1 MANKK
6 HLIALDLDGTLL
18 TDKNKISPYTKEVLL
33 QAKEE
38 GHILVI
44 STGRPH
50 RASINY
56 YHELG
61 LDTPMVNFNGALIHH
76 PTNRN
81 WDALHNPMPI
91 RTAYQIIDACYD
103 LRVNNIL
110 AEVMDDV
117 YIDAYN
123 RKIIDFLDQMED
135 QPAYNVGSLK
145 HKLTEDPTSILVY
158 PDEEQVNQLRSHL
171 DEYHA
176 EIIEHRKWGAP
187 WNVIE
192 IIKKGMNKAVG
203 LDKIAYY
210 FDIPPERI
218 IAFGDEDNDLEMID
232 YAGIGVAMGNA
243 IDELKTIA
251 KHVTATNEEDG
262 IGNFLKDYLKINA
275 KPVKQ

>member
-1 MANKK
+1 MTNNK

-18 TDKNKISPYTKEVLL
+18 TDKKQISSHTKQVLL
-33 QAKEE
+33 KAKEE

-50 RASINY
+50 RSSINY
-56 YHELG
+56 YHELN

-91 RTAYQIIDACYD
+91 RTAHKIIDACYD
-103 LRVNNIL
+103 LGVNNIL

-117 YIDAYN
+117 FIDSYD
-123 RKIIDFLDQMED
+123 RKIIDFLDQMADE
-135 QPAYNVGSLK
+135 PPYTIGNLK
-145 HKLTEDPTSILVY
+145 HKLQVDPTSILVY
-158 PDEEQVNQLRSHL
+158 PEEHQVDNLRNHL

-187 WNVIE
+187 FNVIE

-203 LDKIAYY
+203 LEKIAYY
-210 FDIPPERI
+210 FDIPKERI

-232 YAGIGVAMGNA
+232 YAGVGVAMGNA
-243 IDELKTIA
+243 IDPLKSIA

-262 IGNFLKDYLKINA
+262 VGIFLQSYLNISKT
-275 KPVKQ
+275 VS